1 MSEVKELVKELM
13 HMEKTIVEEIKKT
26 EKIVKKQE
34 EQVAWL
40 RKMLK
45 DIEDSLFNSKAK
57 LIELKD
63 TIEEENSDKY
73 QSVMNNNKDYFS
85 V

>member
-13 HMEKTIVEEIKKT
+13 HMEKIIVEEIKKT

-40 RKMLK
+40 RNMLK
-45 DIEDSLFNSKAK
+45 DIEDNLFNSKAK

-73 QSVMNNNKDYFS
+73 QSVINNNKDYFS

>member
-40 RKMLK
+40 RNMLK
-45 DIEDSLFNSKAK
+45 DIEDNLFNSKAK

-73 QSVMNNNKDYFS
+73 QSVINNNKDYFS

>member
-45 DIEDSLFNSKAK
+45 DIEDNLFNSKAK

>member
-34 EQVAWL
+34 EQLAWL
-40 RKMLK
+40 RKMAK
-45 DIEDSLFNSKAK
+45 DIEDNLFNSKAK

>member
-13 HMEKTIVEEIKKT
+13 HMKKTIVEEIKKT